1 MTPTAFASH
10 PLDTLTQ
17 LLREAPA
24 LAARLQPLPVWGL
37 ALVGAAGLA
46 VLLAGARWRRPVA
59 LFGGAGV
66 GWLAG
71 LAGAGV
77 LGLPGGLFPLLGA
90 IVLGG
95 ASLLLP
101 PIFPFAV
108 GGLVGAFLGGHLPV
122 PGQGPVAGAVSL
134 FLLGGL
140 GLLAARLLAA
150 AAAGL
155 AGAAVLGLALLA
167 GARHWQPLAAL
178 AARPV
183 VLAGLLLVVAIAGA
197 AYQAGTAWGGAGG
210 GGARKKANPPRE
222 AGAAA

>member
-1 MTPTAFASH
+1 MIPSAFAHH
-10 PLDTLTQ
+10 PLEALAQ

-24 LAARLQPLPVWGL
+24 LAARLHPLPVWGL
-37 ALVGAAGLA
+37 ASVGVAGLA

-59 LFGGAGV
+59 LSGGAAV

-101 PIFPFAV
+101 SVFPFAA
-108 GGLVGAFLGGHLPV
+108 GGLVGAFLGGLLPV
-122 PGQGPVAGAVSL
+122 PGQGPVAGAVAL
-134 FLLGGL
+134 FLVGGV
-140 GLLAARLLAA
+140 GLMAARLLAA

-183 VLAGLLLVVAIAGA
+183 VLAGLMLVVAIAGA
-197 AYQAGTAWGGAGG
+197 AYQAGTAWGGGG
-210 GGARKKANPPRE
+210 GGSRKKASPPHE